1 MCVHVF
7 SSFVT
12 SLGPE
17 YGTTA
22 SAWKGVLTEADRMAD
37 VHLQICD
44 SLRENV
50 EKEIALWKK
59 ENFRKSA
66 IGLCKEAKTLE
77 EDFKKASQPFDL
89 DLSSHSHVIAVT
101 VFRHRNRGRRS
112 ITSC

>member
-1 MCVHVF
+1 
-7 SSFVT
+7 
-12 SLGPE
+12 
-17 YGTTA
+17 
-22 SAWKGVLTEADRMAD
+22 MAD

-89 DLSSHSHVIAVT
+89 DLSSHSHVIAVIVFLGTET
-101 VFRHRNRGRRS
+101 VGKEVPQAVEGEEGVPPGLSGGKERH
-112 ITSC
+112 